1 MVKHYNIID
10 TYNVV
15 GKMHFTELVCA
26 CMPLCLSFGVNSSF
40 TFRGRV
46 RSMAASF
53 LLAGG
58 ISWGFGFPGDTF
70 LPMLLFD
77 WSNE

>member
-1 MVKHYNIID
+1 M
-10 TYNVV
+10 
-15 GKMHFTELVCA
+15 
-26 CMPLCLSFGVNSSF
+26 
-40 TFRGRV
+40 

-70 LPMLLFD
+70 LPTLLFD
-77 WSNE
+77 WSNEWPAVHLCMEAPGMQ